1 MNPRPQRYSK
11 EVNAKVA
18 ELLWPKVLTW
28 LEGEDADIQDLV
40 DAVNFNRDGYAIA
53 RELDHDGW
61 DPDSDLVEILDQ
73 AEHFRYEV
81 LKDLSTLW
89 VKENNLQGPAIGSRV
104 SWAKGPKGA
113 TEGGEVVENHGDGK
127 SSVKFC
133 QALTSRT
140 YYVPWDE
147 MVVVP

>member
-40 DAVNFNRDGYAIA
+40 DAVNFNCDGYAIA
-53 RELDHDGW
+53 RELDYDGW

-73 AEHFRYEV
+73 AEHFRYGV
-81 LKDLSTLW
+81 LKDLSILW

-104 SWAKGPKGA
+104 NWPKGPKGA
-113 TEGGEVVENHGDGK
+113 TEGGEVVENHEDGK

-133 QALTSRT
+133 QART
-140 YYVPWDE
+140 YYVPWEDLT
-147 MVVVP
+147 VVITP

>member
-40 DAVNFNRDGYAIA
+40 DAVNFNCDGYAIA

-81 LKDLSTLW
+81 LKDLSILW
-89 VKENNLQGPAIGSRV
+89 VKENNLQVPAIGSRV
-104 SWAKGPKGA
+104 NWAKGPKGA
-113 TEGGEVVENHGDGK
+113 TEGGEVVENHEDGK

-133 QALTSRT
+133 QART
-140 YYVPWDE
+140 YYVPWEDLT
-147 MVVVP
+147 VVITP

>member
-40 DAVNFNRDGYAIA
+40 DAVNFNCDGYAIA

-73 AEHFRYEV
+73 AEHFRYGV
-81 LKDLSTLW
+81 LKDLSILW
-89 VKENNLQGPAIGSRV
+89 VKENNLQGPDIGSRV
-104 SWAKGPKGA
+104 NWAKGPKGA
-113 TEGGEVVENHGDGK
+113 TEGGEVVENHEDGK

-133 QALTSRT
+133 QART
-140 YYVPWDE
+140 YYVPWEDLT
-147 MVVVP
+147 VVITP

>member
-1 MNPRPQRYSK
+1 MTPTPINPRPQRYSK
-11 EVNAKVA
+11 EVNTKVA

-40 DAVNFNRDGYAIA
+40 DAVNFNHDGYAIA

-61 DPDSDLVEILDQ
+61 DPDSNLVEILDQ
-73 AEHFRYEV
+73 AEHFRYKV

-104 SWAKGPKGA
+104 NWSKGPKGA
-113 TEGGEVVENHGDGK
+113 TEDGEVTENHEDGK
-127 SSVKFC
+127 SSVKFHS
-133 QALTSRT
+133 ATF
-140 YYVPWDE
+140 YVPWEE
-147 MVVVP
+147 MVTP